1 MFGASYRE
9 GGHPWGRVHLQIK
22 SKKVAMRKNEFLF
35 LSTLI
40 VGICNDGFAV
50 PVLVVIV
57 VVVVVVVVA
66 VIVVVVVVA
75 SSAGLRQIKF

>member
-40 VGICNDGFAV
+40 VGICNDGA
-50 PVLVVIV
+50 L
-57 VVVVVVVVA
+57 VA
-66 VIVVVVVVA
+66 VIVVVVVAVVIVVAVVA